1 MASLPTNN
9 EVLSLFHDAQSPRQ
23 FRQLASWLLSSSRR
37 SIVNIKC
44 HPPLMFTPPLAF
56 GHGIIIVSWICL
68 QHIITRSQPTGCPY
82 IMVGDWGRNCKGK
95 QCLTEQ
101 WTRSSTPQY
110 ACHLFRPPMNLLTHP
125 TQPFSTETSL
135 RARKGWTKLIQDKE
149 TNPITEL
156 NLHWG

>member
-1 MASLPTNN
+1 
-9 EVLSLFHDAQSPRQ
+9 
-23 FRQLASWLLSSSRR
+23 
-37 SIVNIKC
+37 
-44 HPPLMFTPPLAF
+44 MFTPPLAF

-68 QHIITRSQPTGCPY
+68 QHMITRSQPTGCPY

-125 TQPFSTETSL
+125 TQPFSTEPSL
-135 RARKGWTKLIQDKE
+135 RARKGWTKLIQDSIASKMVPKHLIQLLWRLWLFYVQQLSACHRIDCSQQLSS
-149 TNPITEL
+149 TYCTGN
-156 NLHWG
+156 W